1 MPRFVLNCR
10 PTGGASKR
18 YLWVEK
24 LLKESEKYLLLYAI
38 LKLIYDFNIFV
49 YFFVQKRLN
58 QLFCFLS

>member
-24 LLKESEKYLLLYAI
+24 LLKESEK
-38 LKLIYDFNIFV
+38 IFAP
-49 YFFVQKRLN
+49 LCN
-58 QLFCFLS
+58 T